1 MKSGRIH
8 EYEVYAILWGTRT
21 CEERIARFLLDKC
34 DIPQGAI
41 QRGLHLTVY
50 YARRPLPGLVEE
62 SQRVHINAN
71 VDETR
76 FMVLAPGGENP
87 RPDLEPSRCSV
98 AIRLTR
104 RNQAIAE
111 IQRLRKSV
119 YRLETNEVVG
129 NRTATTTWRN
139 CFGARHY
146 QPHIKLLR
154 PGSEIK
160 RDLAD
165 IGTIFRS
172 EIEQIEFGKFQIRF
186 RDKRPISTHHASRM

>member
-1 MKSGRIH
+1 MESKRIH
-8 EYEVYAILWGTRT
+8 EYEVYAILWVTRT
-21 CEERIARFLLDKC
+21 CEERIAQFLVDKC
-34 DIPQGAI
+34 GIPQGAV

-62 SQRVHINAN
+62 NQRVHINAN

-87 RPDLEPSRCSV
+87 RPDLEPSRGSV
-98 AIRLTR
+98 AIRLTK

-111 IQRLRKSV
+111 IQQLRKSV
-119 YRLETNEVVG
+119 YQLETDRVVG
-129 NRTATTTWRN
+129 NRAATTAWTN

-154 PGSEIK
+154 PGSGIK
-160 RDLAD
+160 RDLTE

-172 EIEQIEFGKFQIRF
+172 EIEQIEFGKFQIQF
-186 RDKRPISTHHASRM
+186 RNERPIPTHHASRI

>member
-1 MKSGRIH
+1 MKSQPIH
-8 EYEVYAILWGTRT
+8 EYEVYAILWVTRT
-21 CEERIARFLLDKC
+21 CEERIARFLLNKC

-50 YARRPLPGLVEE
+50 YARRPLPSLVEE
-62 SQRVHINAN
+62 SRRVHINAN

-87 RPDLEPSRCSV
+87 RPDLEPSRGSV

-119 YRLETNEVVG
+119 YQLETNEVVG
-129 NRTATTTWRN
+129 NRTATTAWRN

-154 PGSEIK
+154 PGSGIK
-160 RDLAD
+160 RDLTE
-165 IGTIFRS
+165 IGMIFRS
-172 EIEQIEFGKFQIRF
+172 DIEQIEFGKFQIQF
-186 RDKRPISTHHASRM
+186 RDKRPISTHHAGRM